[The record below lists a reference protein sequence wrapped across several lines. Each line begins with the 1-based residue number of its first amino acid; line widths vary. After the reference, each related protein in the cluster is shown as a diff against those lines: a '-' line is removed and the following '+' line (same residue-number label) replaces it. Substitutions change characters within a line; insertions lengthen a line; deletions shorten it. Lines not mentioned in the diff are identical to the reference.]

1 MSAEQDA
8 GRMPDFLVIGA
19 MKGGSTSL
27 FRMLAQHPQIFM
39 CEPKE
44 PGFFSRPERFAR
56 GFGWYAAQFAGARP
70 GQLAGEASTCYSRAP
85 HFSDV
90 PALVAQHLPHVKLV
104 YQLRHPVERAYS
116 HYRHLMEERIAQGTG
131 PVVSLRTA
139 LDEVP
144 EILDASRYA
153 MQLERYLAHFARDR
167 IHVMTLDDLRA
178 KPAETWVALQCF
190 LGVAV
195 VQDLDADALRVD
207 NEYEAKVA
215 RDGMRGIIRRL
226 RGLPGWQVAKRL
238 LPKPL
243 RGGVRGWLM
252 RPDVALRWQR
262 GRVAKHRSHLSPL
275 DPETRAVMVGALA
288 DDSKAL
294 EALLGRSLPDW
305 RR

>member
-1 MSAEQDA
+1 MSEAAGA

-19 MKGGSTSL
+19 MKGGSTTL

-44 PGFFSRPERFAR
+44 PGFFSRPERYAR
-56 GFGWYAAQFAGARP
+56 GLAWYAAQFAGAKP

-90 PALVAQHLPHVKLV
+90 PALVAQQLPHVKLV

-116 HYRHLMEERIAQGTG
+116 HYRHVMEERFARGTG
-131 PVVSLRTA
+131 PVLSLRDA
-139 LDEVP
+139 LEEIP

-153 MQLERYLAHFARDR
+153 MQLQRYLAHFPRER

-178 KPAETWVALQCF
+178 QPAETWRALQRF
-190 LGVAV
+190 LGVT
-195 VQDLDADALRVD
+195 VQDLDAEALRVD
-207 NEYEAKVA
+207 NEYGTKVA
-215 RDGMRGIIRRL
+215 RGGMRRIIRRI
-226 RGLPGWQVAKRL
+226 RALPGWQLAKRL
-238 LPKPL
+238 LPKSL
-243 RGGVRGWLM
+243 RGGVRGWLL

-262 GRVAKHRSHLSPL
+262 ARVETHRGQLSPL
-275 DPETRAVMVGALA
+275 DPETRASMRDALA
-288 DDSKAL
+288 SDLAAL
-294 EALLGRSLPDW
+294 ETLLGRSLPEW